1 MLDGGKLSR
10 ICEERELTID
20 KLAERLYRRGLEGR
34 KAITAIRNWMKNVPK
49 PEPMKED
56 VDRLASA
63 LHVSENDLS
72 RWYACYRYAPISP
85 RKARLVTEMVAGRP
99 VQEALDLLK
108 FTPKRAASMVE
119 KVLRSA
125 IANADEQEAELES
138 LYVSE
143 ARVDDAGNRIG
154 TKRWIA
160 KDRGRAHPINKKAS
174 HIHITVTQ
182 E

>member
-1 MLDGGKLSR
+1 MLDGMKLSQF
-10 ICEERELTID
+10 CQEREVTA
-20 KLAERLYRRGLEGR
+20 KSLAEQLLRRGLRGG
-34 KAITAIRNWMKNVPK
+34 KAVAAVKNWMKNVHK
-49 PEPMKED
+49 PVPRKED
-56 VDRLASA
+56 VERLAST
-63 LHVSENDLS
+63 LGVSVNDLS
-72 RWYACYRYAPISP
+72 LWRASHRYAPISH
-85 RKARLVTEMVAGRP
+85 RKARLVTQLVAGRR

-125 IANADEQEAELES
+125 IANADEQEADLES

-143 ARVDDAGNRIG
+143 ACVDDAGIRIG

-160 KDRGRAHPINKKAS
+160 KDRGRAHPINKRAS
-174 HIHITVTQ
+174 HIHITVSQ